1 MRALSSAAVV
11 AMSVMGA
18 AACRS
23 TSAPSC
29 TDQYGRGSD
38 QPDQLNLS
46 CAAVGSD
53 LQCNAVATNTGE
65 LYVYC
70 PVTLTVTNAVSWTSS
85 APAVATFTG
94 SPPGFLKVLA
104 PGQLAITAAYGFLQG
119 SALSFNVAPG
129 AAPERLIQV
138 VIIVEHSVTGAR
150 VRDVVVEL
158 TPARGPVQTCVTG
171 QTGSCIPLLLVLPG
185 TTHVRASKAGY
196 QPVDVSLPPPS
207 DSFFQ
212 STIIKLVPLS

>member
-1 MRALSSAAVV
+1 MRAVV
-11 AMSVMGA
+11 SVALIAMSVMTAVG
-18 AACRS
+18 CRS

-38 QPDQLNLS
+38 QPDQLIVS

-53 LQCNAVATNTGE
+53 LQCSAVATNTGG

-70 PVTLTVTNAVSWTSS
+70 PVTLTVTSATSWTSS

-104 PGQLAITAAYGFLQG
+104 PGQVGITAVYGYLQG
-119 SALSFNVAPG
+119 SAPTFTVAPS
-129 AAPERLIQV
+129 ASPERLIQV
-138 VIIVEHSVTGAR
+138 SIIVEHSVTGAR
-150 VRDVVVEL
+150 VPDVVVEV
-158 TPARGPVQTCVTG
+158 TPARGAVQTCITG
-171 QTGSCIPLLLVLPG
+171 QTGSCFPFLQVLTG

-196 QPVDVSLPPPS
+196 QPVDVTLPPPG